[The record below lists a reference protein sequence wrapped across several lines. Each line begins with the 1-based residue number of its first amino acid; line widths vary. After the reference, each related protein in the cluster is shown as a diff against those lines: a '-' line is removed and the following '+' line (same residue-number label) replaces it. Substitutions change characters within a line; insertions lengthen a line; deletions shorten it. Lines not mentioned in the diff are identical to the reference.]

1 MAYGFCPICGAPGS
15 QRERRP
21 NGNDRCAKGHEY
33 PSASAVSEEGLPHA
47 LEFTSIMAGLGD
59 ALAHARD
66 VKGPLAIA
74 VCDHSKAEDLAH
86 LIGFTDDPSDQGVR
100 VIPFA
105 ASALA
110 YCGRGTRLFRGIV
123 SVPPR
128 PGTAISRDAFDQ
140 WIERSIAPYT
150 APNAP
155 RIVL

>member
-21 NGNDRCAKGHEY
+21 HGNDRCEKGHEY
-33 PSASAVSEEGLPHA
+33 PSASAVNEDGLPPSLA
-47 LEFTSIMAGLGD
+47 FTSIMAGLQD
-59 ALAHARD
+59 AQAFAGD
-66 VKGPLAIA
+66 VKGPLVFA
-74 VCDHSKAEDLAH
+74 VCDHAKAEDLAH

-110 YCGRGTRLFRGIV
+110 YCGRGTRTFRGII
-123 SVPPR
+123 SIPPR
-128 PGTAISRDAFDQ
+128 PGMAISREAFDQ
-140 WIERSIAPYT
+140 WIERSIVPYT